1 MSEVIGRVTTVAGSQ
16 MRVHPETDRGNEGS
30 FRIGLVVK
38 TRCADREVVA
48 TISAIRCEDNDPSKR
63 LLIADLLGEII
74 PLDSGTSRFRRGVT
88 QHPVSG
94 ATVAAATD
102 DDLTAIF
109 APTSCSNVRIGTLY
123 HDVRQPAFVLVNAL
137 LRQHFAVL
145 GTTGSGKSCAVSLLL
160 AAILADYPMAH
171 VILIDP
177 HNEYARALASSL
189 VVEFRVGPQWRAAV
203 WLRWSSVLRLR
214 RSCKTST

>member
-16 MRVHPETDRGNEGS
+16 MTVHPEADRGNEES
-30 FRIGLVVK
+30 FRIGVMVK
-38 TRCADREVVA
+38 TRCGDREVVA
-48 TISAIRCEDNDPSKR
+48 TINAIRCEGNDPSKR
-63 LLIADLLGEII
+63 LLIADLLGEIV
-74 PLDSGTSRFRRGVT
+74 PSDGGTSRFRRGVT

-109 APTSCSNVRIGTLY
+109 APTSRSSVRIGTLH
-123 HDVRQPAFVLVNAL
+123 HDARQPAFVLVNEL

-177 HNEYARALASSL
+177 HNEYARTFGHAAEVINVDNLQLRFWLFDLEEAVGIL
-189 VVEFRVGPQWRAAV
+189 VRG
-203 WLRWSSVLRLR
+203 
-214 RSCKTST
+214 